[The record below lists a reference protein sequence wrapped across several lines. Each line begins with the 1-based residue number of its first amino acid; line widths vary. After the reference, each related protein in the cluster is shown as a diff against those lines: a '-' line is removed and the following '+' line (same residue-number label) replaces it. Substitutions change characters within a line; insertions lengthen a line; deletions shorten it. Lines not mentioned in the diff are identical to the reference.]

1 MENAHKRPLFIIPG
15 LNSIMD
21 SLIILAI
28 IGVTLA
34 LFIYLFWNVVKR
46 LAINSVV
53 GIVLILLLNLVF
65 GVSIPLNEFTVAAV
79 ALFGLPAVGTILILC
94 LGGWSAA

>member
-1 MENAHKRPLFIIPG
+1 
-15 LNSIMD
+15 MD

-65 GVSIPLNEFTVAAV
+65 GVSVPLNEFTVAAV